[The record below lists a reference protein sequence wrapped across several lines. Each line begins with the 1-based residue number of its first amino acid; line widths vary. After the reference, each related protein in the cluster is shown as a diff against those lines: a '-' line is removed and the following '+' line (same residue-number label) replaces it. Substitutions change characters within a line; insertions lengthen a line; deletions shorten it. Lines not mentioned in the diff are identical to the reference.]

1 MKLKYNILALLS
13 ATLFTA
19 CTTDLTLDLK
29 GTTPE
34 LVVEGTM
41 TTDAIAHSVSLKK
54 TSNYFANAAADMVSG
69 AVVTLS
75 DGQNTITLTEDAVKK
90 GIYLTPAD
98 YAGVVGRTY
107 TLTIDNV
114 DVNADGVKERY
125 TASCPISSLI
135 QLDSIDVVKSRI
147 FQTDMWAV
155 KAWVQDPATEV
166 NYYLIR
172 NYKNDVCT
180 SDSIQE
186 WQITNDEFFNGK
198 YMINETF
205 SYFSSKKPDEKLVVG
220 DRVTLELCSVTKDYM
235 EYIQQAQD
243 EFWGRNPLFGGQ
255 PANIRTNI
263 KQVVPANSK
272 TSPHG
277 YFAAYSVS
285 WKKAVYQGK

>member
-1 MKLKYNILALLS
+1 MKLKYNILALLL

-19 CTTDLTLDLK
+19 CTTDLNIDLNS
-29 GTTPE
+29 TTPE
-34 LVVEGTM
+34 LVVEGAIS
-41 TTDAIAHSVSLKK
+41 TDALAHSVTLKK
-54 TSNYFANAAADMVSG
+54 TSNYFSNAAADMVSG

-75 DGQNTITLTEDAVKK
+75 DGENTITLAEDAVKK

-107 TLTIDNV
+107 TITIDNV
-114 DVNADGVKERY
+114 DVDADGVKERY
-125 TASCPISSLI
+125 TASCPISSMI
-135 QLDSIDVVKSRI
+135 HLDSIDVVKSRI

-155 KAWVQDPATEV
+155 KAWVQDPPSEV

-198 YMINETF
+198 YMIDETF
-205 SYFSSKKPDEKLVVG
+205 SYFSSKKADEKLVVG
-220 DRVTLELCSVTKDYM
+220 DRVTLELCSITKDYM

-263 KQVVPANSK
+263 KQVFPVNSK

-285 WKKAVYQGK
+285 WGKTVYQGK